1 MTLPSAAKHLHL
13 AFKDCTTSDEV
24 YDTLVTVFLD
34 VAAHYDPHYTKKTE
48 EVCKYIE
55 RQPVSTIVPLEQISG
70 AVAFDPLGCVRV
82 LVRHG
87 YLQSVSGARKKVQ
100 GYQRGPNWPAPKGF
114 FEGGPV
120 GFTYFVT
127 KWFRFYL
134 QAYIQGQM
142 SQIESK
148 EHVLQ
153 LDYIQSSHLDADD
166 DAGGVIGGLPHA
178 EGNWVDQRGMRWAA
192 DLSMRRP

>member
-1 MTLPSAAKHLHL
+1 MRQKYGEPRAEHQLTLPSAAKHLHL

-55 RQPVSTIVPLEQISG
+55 TQPVSTIVPLEQIAG

-100 GYQRGPNWPAPKGF
+100 GYQRGPNWPAP
-114 FEGGPV
+114 
-120 GFTYFVT
+120 
-127 KWFRFYL
+127 
-134 QAYIQGQM
+134 
-142 SQIESK
+142 
-148 EHVLQ
+148 
-153 LDYIQSSHLDADD
+153 
-166 DAGGVIGGLPHA
+166 
-178 EGNWVDQRGMRWAA
+178 
-192 DLSMRRP
+192 